1 MQIPILFVTMNQE
14 FPELLFRIT
23 TMKYNSETF
32 SFNNHNWEFLEFIGV
47 IYFRQMLPFSTP

>member
-14 FPELLFRIT
+14 FPELLFGIT
-23 TMKYNSETF
+23 TMKYNSEIF

-47 IYFRQMLPFSTP
+47 IYFRPMLPFYTP